1 MTVRYWLTVQV
12 PVDVDVDQNKGIP
25 AAQQVQDFGWDK
37 LINPDEAPEGMVE
50 RVTIGEERPEVQ
62 GQDLLQQA
70 A

>member
-25 AAQQVQDFGWDK
+25 AAQQVQDLGWDK
-37 LINPDEAPEGMVE
+37 LIDPDGPPEGMVE
-50 RVTIGEERPEVQ
+50 RVNIGEARPEVQ